1 MNQLRKPR
9 RARFAAAG
17 AAALAVGLLAS
28 MGGVGYAA
36 SILGVSSSEPVAAQ
50 YPPAKVTICHHTHS
64 AKNPFVTITVSE
76 RAVPAHLAHGDT
88 IGACPTQAVAP
99 TSKVAI
105 RAAKKAGKPG
115 HSSHQRKTKKSHP
128 GGQEHSALRNTLKG
142 NGHAQGNGKDQ
153 ATGQGQASGLAGTK
167 SHGQGKDHANGHA
180 AGHGQGQGG
189 THGQGN
195 GNGQGPG
202 NGDPGGGKGHDK

>member
-1 MNQLRKPR
+1 MSSTLGGSLMNQLRKPR

-50 YPPAKVTICHHTHS
+50 YPP
-64 AKNPFVTITVSE
+64 VTITVSE

-195 GNGQGPG
+195 GQGPG
-202 NGDPGGGKGHDK
+202 NGDPGGGK

>member
-1 MNQLRKPR
+1 
-9 RARFAAAG
+9 
-17 AAALAVGLLAS
+17 

-64 AKNPFVTITVSE
+64 AKNPFVTITISE

-88 IGACPTQAVAP
+88 IGACPTQAIAP
-99 TSKVAI
+99 TPKVAI
-105 RAAKKAGKPG
+105 KAAKKAGKPG

-128 GGQEHSALRNTLKG
+128 GGHERSALRSTLKG
-142 NGHAQGNGKDQ
+142 TGHAQGKGKDHTSGQDQ
-153 ATGQGQASGLAGTK
+153 AFSKAGTK
-167 SHGQGKDHANGHA
+167 SHGQGQGHANGKASEH
-180 AGHGQGQGG
+180 GQGQGQGG

-195 GNGQGPG
+195 GQGAG
-202 NGDPGGGKGHDK
+202 HGDPGGGKGHDK